1 MSTFDFRTPSLIVVG
16 GGAWRRAGTEAARL
30 ATSRNLP
37 AKALLVT
44 DQNLVRVG
52 HAPMVA
58 NSLIAAG
65 LEVEVFAEIN
75 TEPTSDHIAS
85 GVERL
90 KSSGCG
96 VVVAVG
102 GGAAIDAA
110 KGIAVMA
117 TNPGAIGDYIGQDK
131 VSVPKAP
138 LVSIPTTA
146 GTGSEVTRFVVIT
159 DTKTGVKFLMGS
171 PLVVSDVALVDYT
184 LTYTSPK
191 EITAGAGLD
200 AFIHALEAFISKRA
214 NPLSDSL
221 ALSAMGRVAKN
232 IRQAWAHPQDE
243 VAREQMAL
251 AALEAGIAF
260 SNASVALIHG
270 MSRPIGAH
278 FHVPHGLSN
287 AMLLPVVARFNQRTA
302 SERLAQVAQ
311 AMGAGRTAVAAVRG
325 IQALCQDLGIPS
337 VTGYGIAPQSFMD
350 IAPRMAQ
357 EAIDSGSPANNP
369 RPATAAQIVRLYRQA
384 L

>member
-1 MSTFDFRTPSLIVVG
+1 MATFDFRIPSLIVT
-16 GGAWRRAGTEAARL
+16 GAGAAQRAGAEAARL
-30 ATSRNLP
+30 ASSRKAP

-52 HAPMVA
+52 HAPAVA
-58 NSLIAAG
+58 ENLKAAG
-65 LEVEVFAEIN
+65 LDVEIFAEVN

-85 GVERL
+85 GTQRL
-90 KSSGCG
+90 KAAGCG

-117 TNPGAIGDYIGQDK
+117 TNPGAIGDYMGQDK
-131 VSVPKAP
+131 VANPRLP
-138 LVSIPTTA
+138 LICIPTTA

-200 AFIHALEAFISKRA
+200 AFIHALEALISKRA

-232 IRQAWAHPQDE
+232 IHQAWAMPDDAT
-243 VAREQMAL
+243 AREQMAL

-287 AMLLPVVARFNQRTA
+287 AMLLPVVARFNQRAA
-302 SERLAQVAQ
+302 SEKLAQVAL
-311 AMGAGRTAVAAVRG
+311 AMGVGRTARAAVGG
-325 IQALCQDLGIPS
+325 ITALCRELGIPGI
-337 VTGYGIAPQSFMD
+337 TGYGIDPQAFMQT
-350 IAPRMAQ
+350 ARQMAR

-369 RPATAAQIVRLYRQA
+369 RPATIAQIVRLYRQA